1 MTKANDNYSGPYLV
15 IAQIGPPIS
24 ETDDYV
30 ELNTIVMAERVT
42 EQEAE
47 RERDRRNA
55 LNDGRSY
62 FVMRADEYKTAA

>member
-1 MTKANDNYSGPYLV
+1 MPKTNDGPYVV

-24 ETDDYV
+24 ETDEYIEMD
-30 ELNTIVMAERVT
+30 TIVMAERAT

-55 LNDGRSY
+55 LNDGHSY
-62 FVMRADEYKTAA
+62 FVMRADEYAQAA